1 MLKRISWGQLSSLTP
16 DNGAIKSLKDLL
28 IMTNFLDEEL
38 ERFFTLRQN
47 VHNGDKLGW
56 VGEMDDIGWN
66 GSDCNP
72 NYKNTKVN
80 FAEKEWA
87 IGDWQIPLKWCY
99 TDLINTIAE
108 YCLKTGTEI
117 GDLTS
122 TEYMDDIVMPAL
134 DLAVKHMMWRFIW
147 FGDKEAQNVTSSG
160 QITDNVDV
168 NLFKTTNGF
177 WKQLFAIGTDN
188 AGQKTAIAA
197 NEQTTTALQF
207 SKLRETGVA
216 IGIFDNLL
224 ENADSRIASLDG
236 AGIFCTKSLA
246 DALVRDLKTE
256 YKLILEWEQI
266 FKGLDVTEY
275 NGVPIYRVSI
285 WDRFIQKYQNNG
297 TKLNL
302 PHRAVFGS
310 PKQLFV
316 GTPANQLISDL
327 DIWFDR
333 KDRMNYLYS
342 TGKLG
347 CLIGEDYLF
356 QIAY

>member
-1 MLKRISWGQLSSLTP
+1 
-16 DNGAIKSLKDLL
+16 
-28 IMTNFLDEEL
+28 
-38 ERFFTLRQN
+38 
-47 VHNGDKLGW
+47 
-56 VGEMDDIGWN
+56 
-66 GSDCNP
+66 
-72 NYKNTKVN
+72 
-80 FAEKEWA
+80 
-87 IGDWQIPLKWCY
+87 
-99 TDLINTIAE
+99 
-108 YCLKTGTEI
+108 
-117 GDLTS
+117 
-122 TEYMDDIVMPAL
+122 MDDIVMPAL

-160 QITDNVDV
+160 QITDGVDV

-177 WKQLFAIGTDN
+177 WKQLFAIGTAN

-207 SKLRETGVA
+207 SKLREAGVA

-236 AGIFCTKSLA
+236 TGIFCTKSLA

-333 KDRMNYLYS
+333 KDRVNYLYS